1 VSWGLSDQ
9 RTYETD
15 LTRLHLDNAN
25 RQRGDTGWR
34 GRFSADALKLLAHQV
49 SVTALDLLFPPQCVH
64 CQRVGS
70 FLCPRCLA
78 QIETAPARTVEGL
91 DDMRVAVAFEGPA
104 RSAVHALKYDG
115 VKRLAEPLALLM
127 VAALENVDWSVH
139 MVCPVPLHRR
149 RLQERGYNQS
159 ALLARALA
167 ERMKWEF
174 CEEAISRVR
183 ETETQTHLNAQQR
196 RENVAGAFAVTP
208 AQVEGRCVVVV
219 DDVLTTGA
227 TLGACAAALRAAGAQ
242 AVYGVALAS
251 AVFADAGMG
260 VFGTPGL
267 P

>member
-1 VSWGLSDQ
+1 M
-9 RTYETD
+9 
-15 LTRLHLDNAN
+15 TRLHLDNAN
-25 RQRGDTGWR
+25 RQRGETGWR
-34 GRFSADALKLLAHQV
+34 AWFSADALKLLAHQV
-49 SVTALDLLFPPQCVH
+49 SVTALDLVFPPQCVH

-78 QIETAPARTVEGL
+78 QMETAPARTVPGL
-91 DDMRVAVAFEGPA
+91 DDVRVALTFEGPV
-104 RSAVHALKYDG
+104 RSAIHALKYEG
-115 VKRLAEPLALLM
+115 VKRLAEPLALSM
-127 VAALENVDWSVH
+127 VSTLEDTDWSVD
-139 MVCPVPLHRR
+139 MVCPVPLHQRR
-149 RLQERGYNQS
+149 VRERGYNQS

-167 ERMKWEF
+167 EHMNWEY

-196 RENVAGAFAVTP
+196 RENVAGAFIAAP
-208 AQVEGRCVVVV
+208 AQVESRCVVIV

-227 TLGACAAALRAAGAQ
+227 TLEACATAFRAAGARRI
-242 AVYGVALAS
+242 YGVALAS